1 MKNQKIKLFSS
12 LVLISFMFISM
23 SIYAQSGQK
32 SNKGKCSKD
41 ISKII
46 PDISEKQEAQIEELK
61 TPHMKKMLS
70 IRNKMKENQVK
81 LEILETADVADMNE
95 LYKCIEEIGKVN
107 VELMKLMANQKQDI
121 RKILTE
127 DQRIIF
133 DLHEDHQKQGKQK
146 RQSRE
151 GKSKGKSKGKRN

>member
-1 MKNQKIKLFSS
+1 
-12 LVLISFMFISM
+12 
-23 SIYAQSGQK
+23 
-32 SNKGKCSKD
+32 
-41 ISKII
+41 
-46 PDISEKQEAQIEELK
+46 
-61 TPHMKKMLS
+61 
-70 IRNKMKENQVK
+70 MKENQVK